1 MKSNFV
7 KGEIYMSGIIR
18 VTPAELEAMAGRY
31 TDESNQVE
39 DQINRLDKMIEE
51 LQGMW
56 EGESS
61 RAFAE
66 QYSTL
71 RPSFVDMQRLL
82 QDVSTQ
88 LKNTATALADA
99 DRQIASQIRG

>member
-1 MKSNFV
+1 
-7 KGEIYMSGIIR
+7 MSGIIR
-18 VTPAELEAMAGRY
+18 VTPAELEAMSARY
-31 TDESNQVE
+31 NNESAQVDE
-39 DQINRLDKMIEE
+39 QINRLNGMIEE

-61 RAFAE
+61 KAFAD
-66 QYSTL
+66 QYEAL
-71 RPSFVDMQRLL
+71 KPSFIDMSRLL

-88 LKNTATALADA
+88 LSKTAHALADA